1 MSELFDAARD
11 AATTAARGFL
21 CGAGAA
27 LGIYNDVVGK
37 VNRSYDFTIPGLY
50 GDRLA
55 NALRGFCPRPLP
67 DGGGDFVPDPPQP
80 PFEGGQCECDLY
92 NVNLTFTNVATG
104 IPNTFTE
111 QRRGPI
117 GPAVVDLQTDPN
129 SPQRT
134 AGYYF
139 GAEACGGRQFRILQ
153 TYTPTEQNPDT
164 PGVTINSVTRVD
176 GQPDTCGDPPVGPD
190 DPPAFPDPSPPPS
203 PTPPPTPGPSIDWP
217 GIGPITPILAPVV
230 GIIYIDADATVRIP
244 VTVNVDL
251 PDVDLNFDFNFDV
264 NISDPDDPPR
274 PLPDKPGDRDDDRPE
289 KPDCPPP
296 EDCDAEPEEKEPDE
310 PIPAGS
316 YAAAIVTTIEIDD
329 TEQMKATAIWQD
341 EAPPIYAPNCGYLHI
356 AYGKSEEE
364 QQFGVDIPLK
374 KLVQVHPNPVP
385 EAPIFRAVVVP
396 AKGFKLPFESLGY
409 AVISAPKCNCP

>member
-11 AATTAARGFL
+11 AAATAARGFL

-27 LGIYNDVVGK
+27 LGIYNDVAGK
-37 VNRSYDFTIPGLY
+37 VNRSYDYTIPGLY

-55 NALRGFCPRPLP
+55 NALRGFCPRPSP
-67 DGGGDFVPDPPQP
+67 DGPGDFVPEPPPP
-80 PFEGGQCECDLY
+80 PFSGGQCECVSY
-92 NVNLTFTNVATG
+92 EVTYTFTSLVPGST
-104 IPNTFTE
+104 PRTFTG
-111 QRRGPI
+111 RYRGPI
-117 GPAVVDLQTDPN
+117 GPVAIAYQAIPN
-129 SPQRT
+129 TTRRQ
-134 AGYYF
+134 AGFFY
-139 GAEACGGRQFRILQ
+139 GAEACGGRQFELLQ
-153 TYTPTEQNPDT
+153 GYDPEQVSGRPS
-164 PGVTINSVTRVD
+164 VVINSVSRVD
-176 GQPDTCGDPPVGPD
+176 GQPDNCGDPSPNPD
-190 DPPAFPDPSPPPS
+190 DPPTFPDPSPPPS

-230 GIIYIDADATVRIP
+230 GIIYIDADANVRIP

-251 PDVDLNFDFNFDV
+251 PDVDINFDFNFDV
-264 NISDPDDPPR
+264 NISDPTEPPK
-274 PLPDKPGDRDDDRPE
+274 PLPDKPGERDDDRPE

-296 EDCDAEPEEKEPDE
+296 PECDEEPEEKEPDE

-316 YAAAIVTTIEIDD
+316 YAAAIVTTVEIDP
-329 TEQMKATAIWQD
+329 TEQMKATAIWQE

-356 AYGKSEEE
+356 AYGKSEDE
-364 QQFGVDIPLK
+364 QTFGVDIPLK